1 MPGLAISINS
11 YDFYFD
17 IRGKLSVLYTTSQYG
32 GEPVLIQ
39 RILIGLKLYILY
51 HYTKDDKLFFCF
63 YILVSKLHKYL

>member
-39 RILIGLKLYILY
+39 RILIGLKAKLKLLY
-51 HYTKDDKLFFCF
+51 
-63 YILVSKLHKYL
+63 YIIIPKMINSSFAFIS